1 MLHRGT
7 RRSRFSLLLLDHG
20 ELYLEDHG
28 CFFHPAS
35 PAQAQLLGL
44 RTTKK
49 LKGRLRVASCSLTF
63 EPEELAAPLMRIALR
78 ELHGPAAER
87 MEAGAEVFE
96 VTVAGVMTKRD
107 LLQPFAACR
116 LAAEGGGGVDAA
128 TTVAAAATARLR
140 FSLLHTPLPPFLG
153 LLSELREAQLLPASQ
168 AEPRLQRLSGAQEEK
183 CAFDLTALVDP
194 LEAHQLQLTVHRVL
208 PMLTVPG
215 LLLLTSSRLYLQSLV
230 AADGPAVSRWGL
242 ETLVRAVRRRHL
254 LRHTGLELRF
264 ETGGGSGGSGASHSG
279 GGGGSEGG
287 GDGWMAGGQ
296 SGDLQIGA
304 AAEEATV
311 LLTFRSREEREQ
323 AWRAVR
329 GARRA
334 LLPAPSRA
342 LAPPPATRLAAM
354 TERWVHGHLDN
365 FSYLLFL
372 NDAADRSFHDLAQY
386 PVFPWVVAD
395 YASPTLDLSSP
406 ATYRDL
412 SKPVGALTP
421 ARLETFRERCHA
433 IPEPYA

>member
-1 MLHRGT
+1 MHRGGT

-78 ELHGPAAER
+78 ELHGPATER
-87 MEAGAEVFE
+87 VEPGAEAFE
-96 VTVAGVMTKRD
+96 VTAVGVMTKRD

-116 LAAEGGGGVDAA
+116 LAAEGGVGVDAA
-128 TTVAAAATARLR
+128 TAAASAATARLR
-140 FSLLHTPLPPFLG
+140 FSLLHTPLPPFLA
-153 LLSELREAQLLPASQ
+153 LLAELREAQLLPASQ

-230 AADGPAVSRWGL
+230 AADGPAVSRWGI
-242 ETLVRAVRRRHL
+242 ETLVRVVRRRHL

-264 ETGGGSGGSGASHSG
+264 ET

-334 LLPAPSRA
+334 LLPAPPRA

-372 NDAADRSFHDLAQY
+372 NDAADRSFQDLAQY

-406 ATYRDL
+406 TTYRDL

-421 ARLETFRERCHA
+421 ARLETFRERCRA
-433 IPEPYA
+433 VPEP